1 MSKTITLR
9 VSEDHYEAFR
19 QYAKKEKRKVSNAIE
34 TLALKQLES
43 AQFVDG
49 LEMEGILADR
59 DLVARIEAGAKQA
72 KAKKGRFDRG

>member
-19 QYAKKEKRKVSNAIE
+19 QYAKKENRKMSNAHRD
-34 TLALKQLES
+34 LALKQLET

-49 LEMEGILADR
+49 SEMEGILADR

-72 KAKKGRFDRG
+72 KAKKGQVR

>member
-19 QYAKKEKRKVSNAIE
+19 QYAKKENRKVSNAIE

-59 DLVARIEAGAKQA
+59 DLIARIGAGAKQA
-72 KAKKGRFDRG
+72 KAKKGRFVE